1 MKPLCSVRLSNLRK
15 SQNFPL
21 YMTIVVFFLITLAAS
36 IRYTGFLSTQVF
48 FSLLSDNA
56 FLGIAAIGMTFVILS
71 GGIDL
76 SVGSVISLTSL
87 LVAYLIEKSH
97 LSPFVA
103 LGAAV
108 FVATLLGTM
117 MGWLIQRFSLAPFL
131 VTLAGMF
138 FARGLA
144 QTLSL
149 ESIQVTEP
157 TYQAMSGWQLAVGQ
171 GTGLT
176 LVSVM
181 FIVTLILA
189 YIISRWTEFGRT
201 TYAIGGDEQSAV
213 LMGLKVKRTKVMIYA
228 FNGFLAGLAGVA
240 YSLYTSSG
248 NASAAVG
255 LELDAIAAVVIGG
268 TLLSGGVGSL
278 IGTLVGVLILGL
290 VQTSITFEG
299 SLSSWW
305 TRIVVGL
312 LVFVFI
318 VMQRSFTRVQPEA
331 A

>member
-1 MKPLCSVRLSNLRK
+1 MTWLSKLK
-15 SQNFPL
+15 KDQNFPL
-21 YMTIVVFFLITLAAS
+21 YMTIVVFCLITVAAS
-36 IRYTGFLSTQVF
+36 LRYTGFFSAQVF

-76 SVGSVISLTSL
+76 SVGAVISLTSL
-87 LVAYLIEKSH
+87 LVAFLIERSQ
-97 LSPFVA
+97 LPPAVA
-103 LGAAV
+103 LVAALAAATTLGA
-108 FVATLLGTM
+108 L
-117 MGWLIQRFSLAPFL
+117 MGWLIQKFGLAPFL

-149 ESIQVTEP
+149 ESIQVTHP
-157 TYQAMSGWQLAVGQ
+157 TYQMLSGWQLSVGQ

-176 LVSVM
+176 LVSVL
-181 FIVTLILA
+181 FLGTLAIA
-189 YIISRWTEFGRT
+189 YVISRWTEFGRT
-201 TYAIGGDEQSAV
+201 TYAIGGDEPSAI

-228 FNGFLAGLAGVA
+228 VNGFLAGLAGIA

-268 TLLSGGVGSL
+268 TLLSGGTGSL
-278 IGTLVGVLILGL
+278 IGTLIGVLILGL

-299 SLSSWW
+299 TLSSWW

-312 LVFVFI
+312 LVFAFI
-318 VMQRSFTRVQPEA
+318 VMQRSFARVQPETV
-331 A
+331 

>member
-1 MKPLCSVRLSNLRK
+1 MSWFKRLSK
-15 SQNFPL
+15 DQNFPL
-21 YMTIVVFFLITLAAS
+21 YMTIVVFVVIALSAS
-36 IRYTGFLSTQVF
+36 IRYTGFFSTQVF

-76 SVGSVISLTSL
+76 SVGAVISLTSL
-87 LVAYLIEKSH
+87 MVAYLIERSH
-97 LSPFVA
+97 LPPVVA
-103 LGAAV
+103 LAAAIATATFLGAA
-108 FVATLLGTM
+108 
-117 MGWLIQRFSLAPFL
+117 MGWLIQRFGLAPFL

-149 ESIQVTEP
+149 ESIQVTHP
-157 TYQAMSGWQLAVGQ
+157 TYQTLSGWQLSIGQ

-176 LVSVM
+176 LVSVL
-181 FIVTLILA
+181 FLLTLVVA
-189 YIISRWTEFGRT
+189 FVISRWTEFGRT
-201 TYAIGGDEQSAV
+201 TYAIGGDESSAI
-213 LMGLKVKRTKVMIYA
+213 LMGLKVKRTKVLIYA
-228 FNGFLAGLAGVA
+228 LNGFLAGLAGIA

-268 TLLSGGVGSL
+268 TLLSGGAGSM
-278 IGTLVGVLILGL
+278 IGTLIGVLILGL
-290 VQTSITFEG
+290 VQTAITFEG

-318 VMQRSFTRVQPEA
+318 VMQRSFVRTQALENA
-331 A
+331 

>member
-1 MKPLCSVRLSNLRK
+1 
-15 SQNFPL
+15 
-21 YMTIVVFFLITLAAS
+21 MTIAVFCLITVAAS
-36 IRYTGFLSTQVF
+36 VRYTGFFSGQVF

-87 LVAYLIEKSH
+87 MVAYLIERSH
-97 LSPFVA
+97 FSPFAA
-103 LGAAV
+103 LGTAV
-108 FVATLLGTM
+108 LTATVLGTM
-117 MGWLIQRFSLAPFL
+117 MGWLIQRFALAPFL

-149 ESIQVTEP
+149 ESIQVTHP
-157 TYQAMSGWQLAVGQ
+157 TYRAMSGWQLSLGQ

-176 LVSVM
+176 LVSLM
-181 FIVTLILA
+181 FLVTLAIA
-189 YIISRWTEFGRT
+189 YVISRWTEFGRT
-201 TYAIGGDEQSAV
+201 TYAIGGDEPSAI

-228 FNGFLAGLAGVA
+228 FNGLLAGLAGVA

-268 TLLSGGVGSL
+268 TLLSGGAGSL
-278 IGTLVGVLILGL
+278 IGTLIGVLILGL

-299 SLSSWW
+299 TLSSWW
-305 TRIVVGL
+305 TRIVVGF
-312 LVFVFI
+312 LVFIFI
-318 VMQRSFTRVQPEA
+318 VMQRSFTRVQPETV
-331 A
+331 